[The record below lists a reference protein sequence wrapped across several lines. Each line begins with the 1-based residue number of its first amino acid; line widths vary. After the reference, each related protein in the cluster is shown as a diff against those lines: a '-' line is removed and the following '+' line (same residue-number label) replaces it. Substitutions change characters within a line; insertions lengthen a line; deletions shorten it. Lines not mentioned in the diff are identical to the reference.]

1 MIAHECSPGLPTDAF
16 WASLPHILLDGPFT
30 HANIQFEKFATDT
43 LCSPESVVGC
53 HLLNQ
58 GNRLGRK
65 LWLSYTR
72 LRFAFPEEMKKLPM
86 PAQER
91 LWLDKEEGLFPSS
104 DHPCQEHQQKPVCP
118 FAHRALDLSAQN
130 DELLP
135 QQCVFRQQ
143 FGFASSR
150 IGERAEYKRSRQWFD
165 PTRNTLLE
173 PMQTETD
180 SLLKRRKYI
189 QH

>member
-1 MIAHECSPGLPTDAF
+1 MIPHECSPGLPTDAF

-43 LCSPESVVGC
+43 LCSAESVVGC

-65 LWLSYTR
+65 LWLSHTR
-72 LRFAFPEEMKKLPM
+72 LRFAFPEETKKLPM

-91 LWLDKEEGLFPSS
+91 LWLDEEEGLFPSS

-118 FAHRALDLSAQN
+118 LNCRRKMMSCCRNSA
-130 DELLP
+130 
-135 QQCVFRQQ
+135 FS
-143 FGFASSR
+143 ASSS
-150 IGERAEYKRSRQWFD
+150 ALPPVKSANV
-165 PTRNTLLE
+165 PSTREAVSGLI
-173 PMQTETD
+173 QRETH
-180 SLLKRRKYI
+180 SWSACRRK
-189 QH
+189 QTRC